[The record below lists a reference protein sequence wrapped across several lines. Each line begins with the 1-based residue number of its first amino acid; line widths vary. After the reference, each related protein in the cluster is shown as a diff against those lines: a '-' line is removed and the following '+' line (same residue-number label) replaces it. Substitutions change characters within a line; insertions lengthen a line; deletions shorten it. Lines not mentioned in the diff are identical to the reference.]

1 MTCHPQQSHF
11 ITVREF
17 GNSTLYPGKQTV
29 ESITNVLADDF
40 AQRILDSC
48 RDVLYPDGDQH
59 SLDTMCG
66 RPYDRCTKESLFNY
80 LGLDN
85 PLQPFPIYFNL
96 TNNTCQN
103 NYYNQST
110 FQCNEPVHTQY
121 ENQPMCDHSDCPKAP
136 PKPSPSDVPGK
147 YSNISI
153 RTTELIIVPDNQTFQ
168 THYYLSPPGPL
179 SEIVVG
185 PALDLNFLTQVLDLQ
200 TNILNLEG
208 YLPPDNIS
216 VRLTDICLKPSNTNC
231 AVFSV
236 LQYFQNSR
244 DNLNKSIGDNFF
256 LYADYITHIF
266 QCSKKKP
273 SLNDALLNISCFS
286 DFGGII
292 HPTVA
297 FSNYPNTKHTIEAKG
312 LVITIIIENSN
323 KPEKIQKGKLLFNL
337 SEFDVHLN
345 DLAEA
350 WEKAFI
356 NYMQNFTAI
365 QDSLRAENRLN
376 ELANYTVYYSNEQSI
391 KNELNTMLWSNNQ
404 SNIK

>member
-1 MTCHPQQSHF
+1 MNC
-11 ITVREF
+11 IAE
-17 GNSTLYPGKQTV
+17 
-29 ESITNVLADDF
+29 
-40 AQRILDSC
+40 
-48 RDVLYPDGDQH
+48 DGH
-59 SLDTMCG
+59 CIWYEECG
-66 RPYDRCTKESLFNY
+66 RNAMGRVTNCYYNGAALQLTNKEALKTLKSMCSMFYN
-80 LGLDN
+80 GLDN
-85 PLQPFPIYFNL
+85 PSQPFPIYFNL

-136 PKPSPSDVPGK
+136 PKPSPPDVPGK

-153 RTTELIIVPDNQTFQ
+153 RMTELIIVPDNQTFQ

-244 DNLNKSIGDNFF
+244 DNLNKSIGDDFF

-266 QCSKKKP
+266 QCSTKKP
-273 SLNDALLNISCFS
+273 SLNDALLNLSCFS

-292 HPTVA
+292 HPTVV

-337 SEFDVHLN
+337 SEFNVHLN
-345 DLAEA
+345 NLAEA

-365 QDSLRAENRLN
+365 QDSLRAEKRLN
-376 ELANYTVYYSNEQSI
+376 ELANFTVYYSNEHSI
-391 KNELNTMLWSNNQ
+391 KNELNTMIWSNNQ

>member
-1 MTCHPQQSHF
+1 MNC
-11 ITVREF
+11 IAE
-17 GNSTLYPGKQTV
+17 
-29 ESITNVLADDF
+29 
-40 AQRILDSC
+40 
-48 RDVLYPDGDQH
+48 DGH
-59 SLDTMCG
+59 CIWYEECG
-66 RPYDRCTKESLFNY
+66 RNAMGRVTNCYYNGAALQLTNKEALKTLKSMCSMFYN
-80 LGLDN
+80 GLDN
-85 PLQPFPIYFNL
+85 PSQPFPIYFNL

-136 PKPSPSDVPGK
+136 PKPSPPDVPGK

-153 RTTELIIVPDNQTFQ
+153 RMTELIIVPDNQTFQ
-168 THYYLSPPGPL
+168 THYYLAPPGPL

-244 DNLNKSIGDNFF
+244 DNLNKSIGDDFF

-266 QCSKKKP
+266 QCSTKKP
-273 SLNDALLNISCFS
+273 SLNDALLNLSCFS

-292 HPTVA
+292 HPTVV

-337 SEFDVHLN
+337 SEFNVHLN
-345 DLAEA
+345 NLAEA

-365 QDSLRAENRLN
+365 QDSLRAEKRLN
-376 ELANYTVYYSNEQSI
+376 ELANFTVYYSNEHSI
-391 KNELNTMLWSNNQ
+391 KNELNTMIWSNNQ